1 MTVSRLTITQEIHRQ
16 GMIVPI
22 AEENKALKRGW
33 HSISSCNDYTGLHKH
48 SVPANFCSQAEVEIV
63 F

>member
-1 MTVSRLTITQEIHRQ
+1 
-16 GMIVPI
+16 MIVPI